1 MIRFFLA
8 IIAMF
13 FLPFFAYA
21 AYVFVRRGGKFEAN
35 LLEGAPVNWL
45 AVAGAILALGT
56 LVNLV
61 SMDILEYERQNQA
74 PAASEDTEKPGRNP

>member
-8 IIAMF
+8 IIFMF
-13 FLPFFAYA
+13 FLPFFSYA
-21 AYVFVRRGGKFEAN
+21 AYTFVRRGGKLEGN

-45 AVAGAILALGT
+45 TLAGAVLAIGT

-61 SMDILEYERQNQA
+61 SMDILEYERNNRP
-74 PAASEDTEKPGRNP
+74 PASSEGSKDSNRSR